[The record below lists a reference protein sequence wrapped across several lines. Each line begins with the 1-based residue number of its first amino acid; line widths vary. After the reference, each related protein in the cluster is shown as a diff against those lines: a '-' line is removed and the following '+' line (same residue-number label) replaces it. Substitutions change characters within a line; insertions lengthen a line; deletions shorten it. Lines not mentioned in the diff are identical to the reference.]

1 LRGTLAGFRCL
12 TAFELQ
18 FPIMLRKILIVLFA
32 AGAAAAC
39 ALSPSDYNGAGAP
52 REAAIEP
59 LRSERPLIALALGGG
74 GARGFAHIGVIKAL
88 EEAGIVPDI
97 VTGSSSGAV
106 VAALYASGRPARE
119 LEDIALGLQRGDLV
133 DYALFGNGWVKGE
146 ALQEFVNRMVNGRPI
161 EQLARPFAV
170 IATEAKSGRM
180 VVFNRGDTGIAVRAS
195 ASVPRIFV
203 PPVINGEEHVD
214 GGLSS
219 PVPVKVAR
227 AMGADVVIAVD
238 VSWFA
243 QARIRSPDDMA
254 RYGRSE
260 RYVRYGDELD
270 LADVVVVPRTAPTR
284 MLDFDQKVSNIAA
297 GEAAG
302 RDAVPQLREALAR
315 AGASRPS
322 HLRAPAKR

>member
-1 LRGTLAGFRCL
+1 
-12 TAFELQ
+12 
-18 FPIMLRKILIVLFA
+18 MLRKLLILFA
-32 AGAAAAC
+32 AGAVAAC
-39 ALSPSDYNGAGAP
+39 AQSPSDYNGAGAP
-52 REAAIEP
+52 REAAIQP
-59 LRSERPLIALALGGG
+59 LRSERPLVALALGSG

-88 EEAGIVPDI
+88 EEAGIVPDM

-106 VAALYASGRPARE
+106 VAALYASGRQARE
-119 LEDIALGLQRGDLV
+119 LEEIALRLERGDLV

-180 VVFNRGDTGIAVRAS
+180 VVFNRGDTGVAVRAS

-203 PPVINGEEHVD
+203 PPVINGEEYVD

-219 PVPVKVAR
+219 PVPVKIAR

-238 VSWFA
+238 VSWFG
-243 QARIRSPDDMA
+243 QARTRNPDEMA

-270 LADVVVVPRTAPTR
+270 EADVVIVPRTAPTR
-284 MLDFDQKVSNIAA
+284 MLDFDNKQSNIAA

-302 RDAVPQLREALAR
+302 REAMPLLREALAR
-315 AGASRPS
+315 AATSRQS
-322 HLRAPAKR
+322 RLRAPASSSNRQN